1 MTAMRVLI
9 ADDDASCRMVLEA
22 TVRKLGHECE
32 KAVDGTDAWAR
43 FQANPPD
50 VLITDW
56 MMPGM
61 DGLALCRKVREEP
74 DEEYTYVIL
83 ATALGEHEH
92 VLEGLESGADYFLTK
107 PISPFDL
114 RAQFIVAKR
123 VTDAQKMLAELK
135 REVEVQ
141 ARTDPLTGLGNRR
154 LLHEKLTEYHD
165 RAVRYGHRYAIA
177 MCDLDRFKLFND
189 TYGHLAGDDALL
201 RVGRTLQAQCRPSD
215 GAYRYGGEEFV
226 LIYAE
231 QSEYEGVVA
240 TERLREAVQDLQV
253 AHSALDGGVMTISAG
268 VAGWEPDRGDT
279 PDMLL
284 ARADAALY
292 RSKELGRNQV
302 TAAAEIPADHAS

>member
-1 MTAMRVLI
+1 MSAMRVLI
-9 ADDDASCRMVLEA
+9 ADDDAGCRMVLEA

-32 KAVDGTDAWAR
+32 TAVDGTDAWTR

-61 DGLALCRKVREEP
+61 DGLELCREVRAHP
-74 DEEYTYVIL
+74 GEEYTYVIL
-83 ATALGEHEH
+83 ATALGEHDH

-123 VTDAQKMLAELK
+123 VTDAQKLLAQLK

-177 MCDLDRFKLFND
+177 LCDLDRFKLFND
-189 TYGHLAGDDALL
+189 TYGHLEGDDALR
-201 RVGRTLQAQCRPSD
+201 RVGRTLQAKCRPSD
-215 GAYRYGGEEFV
+215 GSYRYGGEEFV

-231 QSEYEGVVA
+231 QSEYEAMVA
-240 TERLREAVQDLQV
+240 TERIRDAVRELGL
-253 AHSALDGGVMTISAG
+253 AHSGLDGGVLTVSAG

-279 PDMLL
+279 PDRLL

-292 RSKELGRNQV
+292 RSKELGRNRV
-302 TAAAEIPADHAS
+302 TSAAEIPADQST